1 MDALLL
7 TVSEAA
13 GLLGISRSK
22 AYELIAADELHSVRI
37 GTCRRVPRQA
47 LAHYIERLCAEHD
60 PCPGDAA
67 LGTQS

>member
-7 TVSEAA
+7 TVPEAA

-22 AYELIAADELHSVRI
+22 AYELIASGELHSVRI

-47 LAHYIERLCAEHD
+47 LAGYVEQLCAEYEEPVGVD
-60 PCPGDAA
+60 VA
-67 LGTQS
+67 GTKS

>member
-7 TVSEAA
+7 TVPETA

-22 AYELIAADELHSVRI
+22 AYELIATGELHSVRI

-47 LAHYIERLCAEHD
+47 LTGYVDRLSAKSET
-60 PCPGDAA
+60 PAGVAA
-67 LGTQS
+67 AGVQP

>member
-22 AYELIAADELHSVRI
+22 AYELIAAEELHSVRI
-37 GTCRRVPRQA
+37 GTCRRVPRQV
-47 LAHYIERLCAEHD
+47 LVHYIERLCAEHD
-60 PCPGDAA
+60 ADAGDSAT
-67 LGTQS
+67 GHQS